1 MNRWMSVLVVV
12 VSPLLWQCSEKK
24 EVVASTE
31 SSTTMGQAPNPSE
44 VPVAAEPFPTVTET
58 QPAAAPMTA
67 SAPPAGPPL
76 RNPAAAAPAADPTA
90 NARRIDL
97 RDAERLIASGEAF
110 VVDVRSEADF
120 AKSHIRGAINIPVS
134 QVQLRASELPRD
146 KMIITY
152 CT

>member
-1 MNRWMSVLVVV
+1 MNRWISVLVVV

-24 EVVASTE
+24 EMVTSTE
-31 SSTTMGQAPNPSE
+31 SSTTMGQATNPSE
-44 VPVAAEPFPTVTET
+44 VPVASEPFPTVTET
-58 QPAAAPMTA
+58 QPAPVPMT
-67 SAPPAGPPL
+67 APPAGPPL

-97 RDAERLIASGEAF
+97 RDAERLISSGEAF

-120 AKSHIRGAINIPVS
+120 ARSHIRGAVNIPVA
-134 QVQLRASELPRD
+134 QVQFRASELPRD